1 MEMPDCVPL
10 LLLSLIPS
18 CLPVGRMGCHRI
30 AELECWKMTIPGLRD
45 SGGEGIALDDV
56 AVVAA
61 DASELLGSNGDCNL
75 RWADLSLRTSDSC
88 AYGREDTCTRRCSCT
103 LRRIIC
109 PACQAASVPTRLPAG
124 KDKEVS
130 NQNLSGFVQR
140 IMHAGLRT
148 RSSISLHVSRCWENP
163 ETKYCHLME
172 QQLRMQ
178 KSCVGAMYGI

>member
-75 RWADLSLRTSDSC
+75 
-88 AYGREDTCTRRCSCT
+88 RCSCT

-178 KSCVGAMYGI
+178 KSCVGVMYGI